1 LILNVAKNLQYI
13 PRPDMGLT
21 KHFYIALMYNPLK
34 IMPRDF
40 FTMDDFDLKGK
51 TILVRVDINSP
62 INPATGDLLDDT
74 RLIHHTR
81 TLNELSQ
88 SKVVLLAHQS
98 RPGKKDFTNMKKHA
112 KSLSM
117 RLGKKVKYVDDF
129 FGSRAHSEIK
139 NLKKGEIILLEN
151 ARFYAEEH
159 VLKNRDFTTQS
170 KSHMVNDLFKLADYF
185 VNDAFAASHRA
196 QPSITGFT
204 EVLPNISGR
213 VMEKEIM
220 MLKKAMKNKERPS
233 IAVLGGIKVFDTLEV
248 MRHMLVNN
256 IVDMVLTTGVVANIF
271 LLSRGSKLGDPN
283 IGFLER
289 ELGGYKELCQQARS
303 LDSNFKGKIQVPTDL
318 VVNMAGKRKRILVEE
333 LPTDK
338 QIFDIGLDTAI
349 EFRKQIL
356 EAKNLILNGPA
367 GVFEIEE
374 FAVGTTIIYN
384 SIGESEGF
392 SVIGGGETVAAAR
405 NLNLEGKI
413 NHIST
418 GGGACLH
425 FLSGKTMP
433 AIDALKRSKKLYEE
447 GQYK

>member
-1 LILNVAKNLQYI
+1 
-13 PRPDMGLT
+13 
-21 KHFYIALMYNPLK
+21 MYNPLK

-40 FTMDDFDLKGK
+40 FTMDDFDLKAK
-51 TILVRVDINSP
+51 TVLVRLDINSP

-74 RLIHHTR
+74 RMVHHLR
-81 TLNELSQ
+81 TLNELSN

-112 KSLSM
+112 RRLSL
-117 RLGKKVKYVDDF
+117 RLGKKIKYIDDF

-139 NLKKGEIILLEN
+139 NLNRGEIVLLEN
-151 ARFYAEEH
+151 TRFYAEEH
-159 VLKNRDFTTQS
+159 VLQNRDYTTQS
-170 KSHMVNDLFKLADYF
+170 KTHMVNDLFGLADYF
-185 VNDAFAASHRA
+185 INDAFAAAHRA

-213 VMEKEIM
+213 VMEKEII
-220 MLKKAMKNKERPS
+220 MLEKAMKNKKRPS

-248 MRHMLVNN
+248 MRHMLVND
-256 IVDMVLTTGVVANIF
+256 IVDSVLTTGVVANIF
-271 LLSRGSKLGDPN
+271 LLSRGSKLGSPN

-289 ELGGYKELCQQARS
+289 ELGGYKELCEQARY
-303 LDSNFKGKIQVPTDL
+303 LDSKYKGTIQVPTDL
-318 VVNMAGKRKRILVEE
+318 VINLEGKRKRILVEE
-333 LPTDK
+333 LPTDR
-338 QIFDIGLDTAI
+338 QIFDIGLDTAV
-349 EFRKQIL
+349 EYRKQIL
-356 EAKNLILNGPA
+356 DAKNLILNGPA

-384 SIGESEGF
+384 AIAESEGF

-433 AIDALKRSKKLYEE
+433 AIDSLKRSKKLFQE
-447 GQYK
+447 GQYH